1 MVIHSKINI
10 LHLDITFCKNHIHII
25 YACWYTVCMIDLSA
39 AGLSNN
45 EAKCYTELLKKTAWR
60 PSDLAAAIGETRTNC
75 YKILDRLVGYGLAE
89 RFDQDKKL
97 HYRATNPSRLLQLV
111 REQRAVR
118 EKAEQEL
125 ELHAQN
131 LMGEYLKTN
140 EQAGVRYFQGKEEI
154 KEIFEEIAASSGEVT
169 FVHTP
174 LGIDF
179 YGFETMHN
187 LRMLAINAGVPRRAL
202 TPDNRYVKAN
212 SYQENDVQSLLDRT
226 WLRAEDYT
234 ASVEWG
240 AFDGKLYIINY
251 AQEALGLII
260 DSPAIAEAFKQLFT
274 LMERGQK
281 LQPWYNTLPTLAQRA
296 DEKT

>member
-1 MVIHSKINI
+1 
-10 LHLDITFCKNHIHII
+10 
-25 YACWYTVCMIDLSA
+25 MIDLSA
-39 AGLSNN
+39 AGLSST

-60 PSDLAAAIGETRTNC
+60 PSDLATAINETRTNC
-75 YKILDRLVGYGLAE
+75 YKILDKLVGYGLAE

-154 KEIFEEIAASSGEVT
+154 KTIFEEIARSKDEVL
-169 FVHTP
+169 FVNTIA
-174 LGIDF
+174 GIDF
-179 YGFETMHN
+179 YGYEAMGN
-187 LRMLAINAGVPRRAL
+187 LRMLAVNARIPRRAL
-202 TPDNRYVKAN
+202 TPDNKYVKID
-212 SYQENDVQSLLDRT
+212 SYSGRDARHSLTRT
-226 WLRAEDYT
+226 WLRAEDYS
-234 ASVEWG
+234 APVEWG